1 MSDTE
6 WRKTS
11 SDGRAYGRP
20 PQHFDEHLARVG
32 AGTPM
37 GELLRRYW
45 HPIALSESLRDLPKR
60 VTILGEELVLF
71 RDRQGLAGLLYP
83 RCMHRG
89 TSLYYGKVEDRGI
102 RCCYHG
108 WLFDVRGHC
117 LEQPC
122 EPRGGKDL
130 DRVRQPW
137 YPVEERYGFVFAYLG
152 PAEKQP
158 VLPRYDILENLGD
171 DEALWCTLGG
181 FGSTGDAS
189 LDVVPYSWL
198 HMNDNVMDPWHVHVL
213 HSTLTG
219 PQFAAEFALLPEVRY
234 FESDYGVCYS
244 AVRELPDGRSV
255 DRVSS
260 WFMPN
265 VMSVPDIFLKP
276 GQSSLISWVV
286 PVDDSHYVQAFV
298 MKMPK
303 GQSFDGIR
311 LNGKLWG
318 EMTPEEHQQT
328 PGDFEAQSGQGPI
341 SLHSEEH
348 LRTSDRGIT
357 MQRRM
362 LTRNIEIV
370 AKGGDP
376 LGVRFAEADAT
387 VVVPSGNFYKDSN
400 AVSERRAS

>member
-1 MSDTE
+1 
-6 WRKTS
+6 
-11 SDGRAYGRP
+11 
-20 PQHFDEHLARVG
+20 
-32 AGTPM
+32 M

-45 HPIALSESLRDLPKR
+45 HPIALSKSLGDLPKR

-71 RDRQGLAGLLYP
+71 RDRQGRAGLLYP

-108 WLFDVRGHC
+108 WLFDVQGRC

-137 YPVEERYGFVFAYLG
+137 YPVEERYGFVFAFLG
-152 PAEKQP
+152 PAEKEP

-181 FGSTGDAS
+181 FGSTGDGS
-189 LDVVPYSWL
+189 LDVVSYSWL

-244 AVRELPDGRSV
+244 AVRELPDGRRL

-265 VMSVPDIFLKP
+265 VMSVPDILEARP
-276 GQSSLISWVV
+276 IVV
-286 PVDDSHYVQAFV
+286 DLMGSAGRRQPLRASVRDEATEGTVVRRHPAERQALGRDDARGA
-298 MKMPK
+298 PADA
-303 GQSFDGIR
+303 GR
-311 LNGKLWG
+311 LRGAVRPRADLAALRG
-318 EMTPEEHQQT
+318 ASAHERSRHHDAAPHA
-328 PGDFEAQSGQGPI
+328 EAQ
-341 SLHSEEH
+341 H
-348 LRTSDRGIT
+348 RDRCYG
-357 MQRRM
+357 R
-362 LTRNIEIV
+362 
-370 AKGGDP
+370 
-376 LGVRFAEADAT
+376 
-387 VVVPSGNFYKDSN
+387 
-400 AVSERRAS
+400 